1 MPKPSRVQVELPAL
15 VAAQLRQLGENLA
28 LARKRRRES
37 RKAWAARIGVS
48 EPTLAR
54 MEAGDSAVSIGTYAT
69 ALWLMGRASAIA
81 DLAAPQQDIGA
92 LESELRAARQR
103 SVRKPHSIERRLQAQ
118 AGQRSA
124 MPEQHLPS
132 IHDVLVEAPAPAP
145 PAEAASLP
153 QRPESLHVPNGR

>member
-1 MPKPSRVQVELPAL
+1 VPKPSRVQVELPAV
-15 VAAQLRQLGENLA
+15 VAAQLRQLGEDLA

-37 RKAWAARIGVS
+37 RRVWAGRIGVS

-69 ALWLMGRASAIA
+69 ALWLVGRASAIA
-81 DLAAPQQDIGA
+81 ALAAPQQDLGA
-92 LESELRAARQR
+92 LENELRVAKQR
-103 SVRKPHSIERRLQAQ
+103 SVRKSHSIERRLHAQ

-132 IHDVLVEAPAPAP
+132 IHDVLVEASAPAP
-145 PAEAASLP
+145 SAATAWPKSP
-153 QRPESLHVPNGR
+153 RVRNGR